1 MGAININKRVDAF
14 IFPQSNMQTCIG
26 RIIQGTPTPSNPD
39 GPGLD
44 TLQPR
49 GVRVTKAWDLLPG
62 EHVAGSGYVNIV
74 RPTKGSYSS
83 MCCIY
88 VHGGGFVE
96 SSPETSYRPFT
107 MKLAKLMRMP
117 LYVPDYSLAP
127 ESKYPTQVNQILG
140 LAQRLSKT
148 YKQIVLMG
156 DSAGGTIALTA
167 ALIDPKLF
175 ARCIFLS
182 PWVNLESLSVNYAAR
197 ASPSPN
203 VTGCTDPVFVG
214 TAKQLSRQYVEGA
227 LEYLGRTSLLNSAP
241 SNPARASSRMLRA
254 LPPSL
259 FLVGDRE
266 ALRAE
271 VLAFA
276 GRAQLVNP
284 HITVQLYDG
293 MWHDWPMYA
302 DGCGGR
308 PVSLAVEAQRSI
320 AQYARTGKDTEHVSL
335 TARTTVYLTRP
346 EGTRRLPSRP
356 SQKQRSR
363 VRQSQGARRSR
374 ATKRKRRK
382 N

>member
-1 MGAININKRVDAF
+1 M
-14 IFPQSNMQTCIG
+14 PTCIG

-62 EHVAGSGYVNIV
+62 NHIAGRGYVNIV
-74 RPTKGSYSS
+74 RPTKSSSSS

-96 SSPETSYRPFT
+96 SSPDTSYRPFT

-127 ESKYPTQVNQILG
+127 EAKYPTQVNQVLG

-148 YKQIVLMG
+148 YKRITLMG

-175 ARCIFLS
+175 VRCIFLS
-182 PWVNLESLSVNYAAR
+182 PWVNLQSLTANYAPR
-197 ASPSPN
+197 ASPSPS
-203 VTGCTDPVFVG
+203 VVGCSDPVFVG
-214 TAKQLSRQYVEGA
+214 TAEQVSRHSINGA
-227 LEYLGRTSLLNSAP
+227 LEYLGKTSLLKSAP
-241 SNPARASSRMLRA
+241 ANPARASSRMMRA

-266 ALRAE
+266 TLRAE
-271 VLAFA
+271 VLAFV

-293 MWHDWPMYA
+293 MWHDWAMYA
-302 DGCGGR
+302 NGCGGR

-320 AQYARTGKDTEHVSL
+320 AQYARTGKNTEPASL
-335 TARTTVYLTRP
+335 TTMTTVYLTRP

-356 SQKQRSR
+356 SRKQRSR
-363 VRQSQGARRSR
+363 GRRNRGARRSR
-374 ATKRKRRK
+374 ATKRTRRK